1 MGYNAGSVTA
11 CCNAGTVTGI
21 DSMGG
26 ITGGGP
32 GTVSDC
38 YNVGAVTASGQNAGG
53 IAGNGGTVSYCYN
66 VGAVTGGAEIA
77 NNAAVNDCCFLG
89 AAGQTAGAFADGTV
103 LTALIGGRAGGAHPW
118 DTECVSK
125 RLSDGGMRLPVL
137 AWQKLSAA
145 HEGGTATCSEKAV
158 CTLCGHAYGDKDA
171 GNHVGG
177 TEVKNARKASC
188 TEDGYTGDTCCKGC
202 GAKLQSGTVI
212 KAAGH
217 TGGAATCTEKAVC
230 TLCGQPYGVV
240 DTGNHELQHT
250 AAKGSGF
257 YAEGN
262 IEYWHCA
269 RCGKYFAD
277 AKAAKEIT
285 RADTVIPAMGRSDRG
300 EPVKA
305 PGTGDAGIALYGV
318 TALLSLTGCAW
329 LRRKKK

>member
-1 MGYNAGSVTA
+1 MDRVSAQSVDAG
-11 CCNAGTVTGI
+11 
-21 DSMGG
+21 DH
-26 ITGGGP
+26 
-32 GTVSDC
+32 
-38 YNVGAVTASGQNAGG
+38 
-53 IAGNGGTVSYCYN
+53 
-66 VGAVTGGAEIA
+66 
-77 NNAAVNDCCFLG
+77 
-89 AAGQTAGAFADGTV
+89 GTV
-103 LTALIGGRAGGAHPW
+103 LTALIAKRSQHLW

-145 HEGGTATCSEKAV
+145 HEGGAATCSEKAV
-158 CTLCGHAYGDKDA
+158 CTVCRQAYGDKDA

-217 TGGAATCTEKAVC
+217 TGGTATCTEKAVC
-230 TLCGQPYGVV
+230 TVCRQAYGVV

-250 AAKGSGF
+250 AAKGPGF
-257 YAEGN
+257 YIKGN

-269 RCGKYFAD
+269 RCGRYFAD

-285 RADTVIPAMGRSDRG
+285 RADTVIPAMGRPDRG

-305 PGTGDAGIALYGV
+305 PDTGDAGIALYGV

-329 LRRKKK
+329 LWRKKK

>member
-1 MGYNAGSVTA
+1 M
-11 CCNAGTVTGI
+11 
-21 DSMGG
+21 
-26 ITGGGP
+26 
-32 GTVSDC
+32 
-38 YNVGAVTASGQNAGG
+38 
-53 IAGNGGTVSYCYN
+53 SYCYN
-66 VGAVTGGAEIA
+66 VGTVTGGAEIA

-103 LTALIGGRAGGAHPW
+103 LAALVAGRGEHPW

-158 CTLCGHAYGDKDA
+158 CTLCGQTYGDKDA

-217 TGGAATCTEKAVC
+217 TGGTATCVSAAVC
-230 TLCGQPYGVV
+230 TLCGHAYG
-240 DTGNHELQHT
+240 DKDAGNHDLKHA

-262 IEYWHCA
+262 IEYWQC
-269 RCGKYFAD
+269 RDCGKYFAD

>member
-1 MGYNAGSVTA
+1 MLAALVAGR
-11 CCNAGTVTGI
+11 
-21 DSMGG
+21 
-26 ITGGGP
+26 
-32 GTVSDC
+32 
-38 YNVGAVTASGQNAGG
+38 GQ
-53 IAGNGGTVSYCYN
+53 
-66 VGAVTGGAEIA
+66 
-77 NNAAVNDCCFLG
+77 
-89 AAGQTAGAFADGTV
+89 
-103 LTALIGGRAGGAHPW
+103 HPW

-158 CTLCGHAYGDKDA
+158 CTLCGHAYG
-171 GNHVGG
+171 
-177 TEVKNARKASC
+177 
-188 TEDGYTGDTCCKGC
+188 
-202 GAKLQSGTVI
+202 
-212 KAAGH
+212 
-217 TGGAATCTEKAVC
+217 
-230 TLCGQPYGVV
+230 VV

-262 IEYWHCA
+262 IEYWQC
-269 RCGKYFAD
+269 RDCGKYFAD

-285 RADTVIPAMGRSDRG
+285 RADTVIPAMGRPDRG

-305 PGTGDAGIALYGV
+305 PGTGDAGIALYGM